1 MLFKNPHQK
10 ENSSLILL
18 SSSQYLPIFLILSTS
33 SSPIL
38 SSTTN
43 PLKIASHLIP
53 SYPIL
58 CQAITS
64 SNPIQTQRIP
74 SKKNPFKKKSHQKTH
89 QKPTITTHKKKK
101 ERETTVGII

>member
-18 SSSQYLPIFLILSTS
+18 PSSQYLPIFLILSTS

-53 SYPIL
+53 SYAKPSPL
-58 CQAITS
+58 PLLSKLKESLQKK
-64 SNPIQTQRIP
+64 IP
-74 SKKNPFKKKSHQKTH
+74 SKNPSKTNNHKSQ
-89 QKPTITTHKKKK
+89 KKKK
-101 ERETTVGII
+101 KKRNNGRYHIVSPT